1 MLQFL
6 LDTDHLTLLEH
17 GHPPLKHHLLLQ
29 PRGSVGFT
37 VVTVAESL
45 RGRLAALGRAPDG
58 AARIARWRYFLD
70 TLQLFQQ
77 FPLVPFDQVAEN
89 RFQQLLSLRLRIGTQ
104 DLMIA
109 AVALA
114 NNVVLLTRN
123 RRDFGR
129 IPGLRLDDWS
139 V

>member
-6 LDTDHLTLLEH
+6 IDTDHLTLLEH
-17 GHPPLKHHLLLQ
+17 GYPPLKHHLVTQ
-29 PRGSVGFT
+29 PPGSVGFT

-45 RGRLAALGRAPDG
+45 RGRLATIGRARDG
-58 AARIARWRYFLD
+58 TARIVGWRYFLD
-70 TLQLFQQ
+70 TLQFFQQ
-77 FPLVPFDQVAEN
+77 FPLVPFDRAAEN

-109 AVALA
+109 AIALT
-114 NNVVLLTRN
+114 NNVVLLSRN

-129 IPGLRLDDWS
+129 IPGLAMDDWS